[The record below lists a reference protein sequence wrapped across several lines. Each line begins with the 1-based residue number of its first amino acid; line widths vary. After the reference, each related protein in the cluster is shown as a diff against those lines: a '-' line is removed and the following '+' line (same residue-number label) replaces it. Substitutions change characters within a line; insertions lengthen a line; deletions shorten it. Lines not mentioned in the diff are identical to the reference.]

1 MESLKSVESSPLSLH
16 VILSKSP
23 WEKGLHRKFKATQA
37 TFLFYKPYGVVCRFS
52 PQEGKITLGDL
63 LKLPKDVY
71 PVGRLDEDS
80 EGLLLLSSDRRLNA
94 ALLHPRHRV
103 AKTYLAL
110 VEGEPTEESL
120 EQLRHGVTIKIKD
133 KGWWTTSPCKAEVV
147 AAPEWLPERVPPPAI
162 RKGHSYSWL
171 RLTLYE
177 GKNRQVRKMTAAIGH
192 PTLRLVRTGL
202 GSLSLESMKPG
213 ELRQLN
219 AAEVNA
225 LLRSFARS

>member
-1 MESLKSVESSPLSLH
+1 M
-16 VILSKSP
+16 
-23 WEKGLHRKFKATQA
+23 
-37 TFLFYKPYGVVCRFS
+37 CRFS
-52 PQEGKITLGDL
+52 RQEGKTTLGDL

-94 ALLHPRHRV
+94 ALLDPEHRV

-110 VEGEPTEESL
+110 VEGVPTEERL
-120 EQLRHGVTIKIKD
+120 EHLRQGVTIKIKGR
-133 KGWWTTSPCKAEVV
+133 GWWTTLPCQAEVV
-147 AAPEWLPERVPPPAI
+147 AEPEWLPERVPPPAV
-162 RKGHSYSWL
+162 RKGHHYSWL

-202 GSLSLESMKPG
+202 GFLKLESMRPG
-213 ELRQLN
+213 ELRQLK
-219 AAEVNA
+219 ADEVNA
-225 LLRSFARS
+225 LLRSFARP